1 MRGFVATL
9 LAAQALFYALIVFAC
24 VYQGID
30 PPNSADIK
38 LAVWSAAFLVHMGR
52 S

>member
-9 LAAQALFYALIVFAC
+9 LAAQAFSYALIVFAC
-24 VYQGID
+24 VYKGID
-30 PPNSADIK
+30 LPANADIK